1 MCHVGRGFAWRIEM
15 PTLDDVYRKFGETA
29 EAAQLLETELGNVL
43 LSFGAF
49 EEDLLT
55 RMNPSRTAE
64 LVCEIDAS
72 TLGKLLNRLRVKTG
86 LPDELEPL
94 LSEALERRNRLSH
107 SFYRRHNFRR
117 NSDQGRDVMLK
128 DLECIHE
135 SIIKAYKGV
144 MLLSGIDLDSVSSI
158 PTPTRHVPI

>member
-1 MCHVGRGFAWRIEM
+1 MAREEFDM

-43 LSFGAF
+43 LSLGAF
-49 EEDLLT
+49 EEDLL
-55 RMNPSRTAE
+55 RGMNPNRAAD
-64 LVCEIDAS
+64 LLGEIDAS
-72 TLGKLLNRLRVKTG
+72 TLGRLLNRLRAKTR
-86 LPDELEPL
+86 LPNELEPL

-117 NSDQGRDVMLK
+117 NSDEGRGIMLK

-135 SIIKAYKGV
+135 SITKAYKAV
-144 MLLSGIDLDSVSSI
+144 MLLSGMTWTQSPRFLRQLA
-158 PTPTRHVPI
+158 TC